1 MKTALVT
8 GISGYLGSHISK
20 QLKKNGWKV
29 LGMDI
34 KRPKHEYYDYF
45 KACDVR
51 DRHDV
56 DTFFWHHKID
66 AVFHF

>member
-29 LGMDI
+29 LGMEI
-34 KRPKHEYYDYF
+34 GRAH
-45 KACDVR
+45 V
-51 DRHDV
+51 
-56 DTFFWHHKID
+56 
-66 AVFHF
+66 